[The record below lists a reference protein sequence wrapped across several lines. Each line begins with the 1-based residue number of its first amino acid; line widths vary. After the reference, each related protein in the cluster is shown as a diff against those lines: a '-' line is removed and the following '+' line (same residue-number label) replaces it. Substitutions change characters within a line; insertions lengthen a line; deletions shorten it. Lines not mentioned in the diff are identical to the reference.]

1 MAAIRRRRCDT
12 WHSHVYSYIEF
23 GRQVQRTK
31 SFVTDKNKQC
41 ENIRTTWFT
50 VCTPFHHILHRMIG
64 KNTFI
69 HVVGSNVAWKLLH
82 LTSSISVD
90 HIFIAASSSPSIF
103 LLVSLFWPSPSL
115 CVCVCVYCLAL
126 YYKCVCMPNSQHF
139 ISIQFAN
146 SYSLFV
152 RFFHTII
159 RSFVSDVSFSAIMHW
174 QFCEFHIFTSSHS
187 LVSLPYSAACHPHPF
202 NLVPFNLHNAFQI
215 GIVRSNHR
223 LYIIPSFRLFRLF
236 TFAFSISPTVVNC

>member
-69 HVVGSNVAWKLLH
+69 QCSREQCGVK
-82 LTSSISVD
+82 
-90 HIFIAASSSPSIF
+90 IAASYLINISGSHFYSCLKFSFHIF
-103 LLVSLFWPSPSL
+103 VGVSLL
-115 CVCVCVYCLAL
+115 AVAITVCVCVYCLAL